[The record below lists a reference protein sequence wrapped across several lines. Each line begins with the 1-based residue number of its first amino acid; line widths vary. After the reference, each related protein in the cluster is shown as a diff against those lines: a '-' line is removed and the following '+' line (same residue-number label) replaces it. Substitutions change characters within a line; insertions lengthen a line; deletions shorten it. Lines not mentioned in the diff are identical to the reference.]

1 MRIFLP
7 LLLLLSLR
15 LSVVAQQRDCGST
28 AYMQAM
34 IRNNPDMEARIQQI
48 AAFTRQQLQS
58 PTVVVTGTEPAGKG
72 TSVVRIPVIVH
83 IVYNSS
89 SQNISDAQVQSQ
101 LDVLNRDYR
110 KLNADTAKIPGYY
123 SPLAAD
129 CGFQFVLANLDTNG
143 NATTGIIHRH
153 TNVQA
158 FQIDDAIKFTARG
171 GDDAWDRDRYL
182 NLWVGNLTP
191 GILGY
196 SSIPGCSR
204 MTDGVSISYKAF
216 GTTGTAAAPFN
227 LGRTATHEI
236 GHWLNLIHIWGDAD
250 CGDDGVD
257 DTPQQ
262 QAATRGNPS
271 GMIFSCGNTPYGN
284 LYMDYMDFT
293 DDAGMH
299 LFTYGQRNRMR
310 TLFAEGG
317 FRVPLLT
324 SNALSGAPVSGGT
337 TTTGPVSPVDEKPV
351 LRFYPNPAINTVSVN
366 VSEGSCVGS
375 LLEVYDQVGQR
386 LMTTRIT
393 GTSFLLNVSSLPRG
407 LYFIRVNGSGI
418 NNSFRL
424 MKM

>member
-1 MRIFLP
+1 MKTFLP
-7 LLLLLSLR
+7 LLFLLSFNFLA
-15 LSVVAQQRDCGST
+15 VAQRDCGAS
-28 AYMQAM
+28 AYKQEL
-34 IRNNPDMEARIQQI
+34 IRNNPDLAVAIQQI
-48 AAFTRQQLQS
+48 ETFTRQQLQH
-58 PTVVVTGTEPAGKG
+58 PAIAVTGTEPAGKG
-72 TSVVRIPVIVH
+72 TSVIRIPVVVH

-89 SQNISDAQVQSQ
+89 QQNISDVQIQSQ

-110 KLNADTAKIPGYY
+110 KLNGDTAKIPGYY

-129 CGFQFVLANLDTNG
+129 CGFQFVLANIDTNG
-143 NATTGIIHRH
+143 NATTGIVRRH

-158 FQIDDAIKFTARG
+158 FQIDDAIKFTVRG

-182 NLWVGNLTP
+182 NLWVGHLTP

-196 SSIPGCSR
+196 SSIPGCPKA
-204 MTDGVSISYKAF
+204 TDGVSIDYTAF
-216 GTTGTAAAPFN
+216 GTTGTASAPFN
-227 LGRTATHEI
+227 LGRTATHEV

-250 CGDDGVD
+250 CGDDYVD

-262 QAATRGNPS
+262 QQATRGNPS

-293 DDAGMH
+293 DDIGMH

-317 FRVPLLT
+317 FRAPIL
-324 SNALSGAPVSGGT
+324 SSDALSGTSVSGGSGTSGPSSDGNT
-337 TTTGPVSPVDEKPV
+337 TM
-351 LRFYPNPAINTVSVN
+351 LQLYPNPAINTVSVN
-366 VSEGSCVGS
+366 ITDPSCVGS

-386 LMTTRIT
+386 LMTVRIT
-393 GTSFLLNVSSLPRG
+393 GTSFQLNVTSLPRG
-407 LYFIRVNGSGI
+407 LYFIRVNGAGMKS
-418 NNSFRL
+418 SYRL